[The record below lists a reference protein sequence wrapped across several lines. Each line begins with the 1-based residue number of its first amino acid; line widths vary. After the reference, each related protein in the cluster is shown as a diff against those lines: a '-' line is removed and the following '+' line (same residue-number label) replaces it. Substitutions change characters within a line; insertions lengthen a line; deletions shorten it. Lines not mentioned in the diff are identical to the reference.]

1 MRMESVW
8 VYPGRFQPMTSGHV
22 ACLETIRSS
31 YKVRRIVVAFPN
43 NRVRTRENPFL
54 PEETEKIIRLSLPE
68 VEPQGVE
75 MNDNLYNLWQKY
87 IKDFQFQG
95 VITGNRKM
103 AKIIEV
109 AGRGKVQAICF
120 DDGSVSQIRAS
131 TVREMIRRREEG
143 WREMVAPGVAEYIE
157 GLPIEWQNLP
167 KGRKRWYR

>member
-1 MRMESVW
+1 MKMECLVF
-8 VYPGRFQPMTSGHV
+8 PGRFQPMTRGHV

-31 YKVRRIVVAFPN
+31 HEVGRIVIAFPN
-43 NRVRTRENPFL
+43 NRVRNQENPFF
-54 PEETEKIIRLSLPE
+54 PEETERIIRLSLPE
-68 VEPQGVE
+68 VEPWGVE
-75 MNDNLYNLWQKY
+75 VNENLYNLWQKY
-87 IKDFQFQG
+87 IGNFQFQG